1 MQAEKDAL
9 LKQAIEE
16 VWIKHPSYGHK
27 RLGIHL
33 QINAKRIRRVM
44 KKYGIKP
51 PRRKVNY
58 YCTKSTSHH
67 TYTNLIK
74 GWHPTKLNE
83 LWCSDVS
90 FLKHKG
96 IFWYLIT
103 IVDVVSR
110 QVVAAD
116 VGKKHD
122 SELTLRVIKQA
133 INTTK
138 QTPTIFHSD
147 QGTEYMKEVYRI
159 SGRLRNKSICKR

>member
-1 MQAEKDAL
+1 M
-9 LKQAIEE
+9 
-16 VWIKHPSYGHK
+16 
-27 RLGIHL
+27 R
-33 QINAKRIRRVM
+33 
-44 KKYGIKP
+44 KYRIKP
-51 PRRKVNY
+51 PRRKVHH

-74 GWHPTKLNE
+74 AWKPTKLND

-103 IVDVVSR
+103 IVDVASR
-110 QVVAAD
+110 QIVAAD

-133 INTTK
+133 INNTK

-147 QGTEYMKEVYRI
+147 QGTEFMAKKCTEYLESVGVKYQQVTKHLP
-159 SGRLRNKSICKR
+159 GRMAIRNHSLENSKTRLEILIDLKL